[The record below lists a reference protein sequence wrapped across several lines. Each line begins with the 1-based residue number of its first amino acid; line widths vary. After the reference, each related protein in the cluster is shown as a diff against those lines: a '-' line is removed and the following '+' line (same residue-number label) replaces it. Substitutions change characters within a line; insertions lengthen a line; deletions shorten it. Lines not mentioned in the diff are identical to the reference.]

1 MFLKL
6 EIIHVLQ
13 REEMVCKAAIARLQ
27 EKTRLLEKQ
36 FGWSTEAFLKMFNS
50 GQAGDDLD
58 FFRWY
63 ALAEAIKEWQTTRD
77 SLQELLT
84 DSELVSA

>member
-1 MFLKL
+1 MILKP

-13 REEMVCKAAIARLQ
+13 REETVCKAAIARLR

-36 FGWSTEAFLKMFNS
+36 FGWSTESFLKMFNS

-58 FFRWY
+58 CFRWY
-63 ALAEAIKEWQTTRD
+63 ALAEAIKEWQKTYD
-77 SLQELLT
+77 SLQEVLT